1 MRNISHKISI
11 SMNNF
16 DSHVYSDLPFC
27 FSFRIFEQIKNN
39 LSDKQSRGKLIL
51 TLLIPSMRENYE
63 IMAFFTEF
71 SDVRST
77 NSGFGTFSSPPSPW
91 EILENVWVNEQ
102 KKLDNFKNCRI
113 PPLQM
118 VIGLGIP
125 LSEYQNLFSFFLTHF
140 HRVLVCCISN
150 NFLLTVLLESRFCH
164 PWFQVT
170 LKRILRPSFLF
181 YRPTTRRFI
190 KGAP

>member
-1 MRNISHKISI
+1 MGEYQQKVTSPITFLSPLEYHNSLGRQKLEYVSKEGMRNISHKISI

-77 NSGFGTFSSPPSPW
+77 NSGFGTFSSPPSP
-91 EILENVWVNEQ
+91 
-102 KKLDNFKNCRI
+102 
-113 PPLQM
+113 
-118 VIGLGIP
+118 
-125 LSEYQNLFSFFLTHF
+125 
-140 HRVLVCCISN
+140 
-150 NFLLTVLLESRFCH
+150 
-164 PWFQVT
+164 
-170 LKRILRPSFLF
+170 
-181 YRPTTRRFI
+181 
-190 KGAP
+190 